1 MVWIKT
7 PSYIRFVNNIKC
19 ESKSFW
25 YCLILYYL
33 NKDNVPYARNNRCS
47 YKMYEDNFMNVP
59 IINGYSANELI
70 EIYGENPSDI
80 NQICIDTELYINVCC
95 ESKWIFTSSRPERSI
110 NLLKLNVTHY
120 TLITNLELFDRTLKL
135 PYVIYCNMC
144 NCYCK
149 DDAYYKEHVQRCVYG
164 KKPEVRLNDE
174 AYKYQKYLSN
184 DKPFTDSYI
193 ITDTPVQAFESDVKQ
208 AIKDG
213 SRESKI
219 HFFIPEL
226 SSKQAFELVQYAINT
241 NQEYSYNKLTAGKI
255 NNIKIGNKL
264 VHNLAELFPYI
275 PAADRTSTN
284 INMIREELLQSF
296 GIDILNYI
304 SIGSFAYQCL
314 LKTVKQLPTITEKN
328 RSAFDFI
335 HRAYH
340 GGRNEIYKRYY
351 KGSAFYIDCNSLYPA
366 AGCFKLPVG
375 SYRFIEPPKAKLAS
389 NLSKLDASGENG
401 YYVEIDYTIPDE
413 IKQSLDCYPVTVHNI
428 NGEQVHHLKDSNHYV
443 DHILNVQLMIR
454 LGYKITAVHRIL
466 KYKQEAILK
475 PFFDKCTELKTRS
488 LNPILIKTYKII
500 ANSVYGMLLKKP
512 RQTKTTICK
521 DTKTYKLLTNDK
533 TMVKTIEYLDNNS
546 ILIENYTNSIYTNP
560 IQLGITILCI
570 SRYIM
575 ASYIHETLNPNLS
588 NFQMLYTNTDSI
600 IATADNFKEF
610 LHTHESI
617 SQSCI
622 GKFKIESEDI
632 TEFIALQSKVYA
644 YKTTKDCICKGSSY
658 TFDDY
663 YDCLFK
669 SIKKSQTYMRYRLDK
684 KSIEEQSIN
693 KEILSTNWSGKRE
706 LLEDGITTRAIQ

>member
-1 MVWIKT
+1 MTWIPT
-7 PSYIRFVNNIKC
+7 PKNIRFVNNIKC
-19 ESKSFW
+19 ETKSFW
-25 YCLILYYL
+25 YCLILYHL
-33 NKDNVPYARNNRCS
+33 NKDNIPYARNNRCS

-80 NQICIDTELYINVCC
+80 NQICIDTELYINVCS
-95 ESKWIFTSSRPERSI
+95 ESKWLFTSSRLDRSI
-110 NLLKLNVTHY
+110 NLLKLNATHY
-120 TLITNLELFDRTLKL
+120 SLITNLELFDRTLNL
-135 PYVIYCNMC
+135 PCVIYCNMC
-144 NCYCK
+144 NCYCR
-149 DDAYYKEHVQRCVYG
+149 DEAYYKEHIQRCVYG
-164 KKPEVRLNDE
+164 KQPEVRLNDE

-184 DKPFTDSYI
+184 DKPFTESYI
-193 ITDTPVQAFESDVKQ
+193 ITDTPVQAFESDVK
-208 AIKDG
+208 
-213 SRESKI
+213 
-219 HFFIPEL
+219 HVFIPEL
-226 SSKQAFELVQYAINT
+226 SSKQAFELVQYAMN
-241 NQEYSYNKLTAGKI
+241 NNLEYSYNKLTAGKI
-255 NNIKIGNKL
+255 NNIKIENKL
-264 VHNLAELFPYI
+264 IHNLAELFPYI
-275 PAADRTSTN
+275 PADERTSTN

-314 LKTVKQLPTITEKN
+314 LKTVKQLPTMTEKN
-328 RSAFDFI
+328 RKAFEFM

-351 KGSAFYIDCNSLYPA
+351 KGSAFYIDCNSLYPT
-366 AGCFKLPVG
+366 AGCYKLPVG
-375 SYRFIEPPKAKLAS
+375 SYRFIEPPKAKFEA
-389 NLSKLDASGENG
+389 NLSKLDASGDYG

-428 NGEQVHHLKDSNHYV
+428 NNQQVCHLRNSNHYV

-475 PFFDKCTELKTRS
+475 PFFDKCTS
-488 LNPILIKTYKII
+488 LRMNQQQLLLAKTYKIL

-512 RQTKTTICK
+512 QQTKTTICK
-521 DTKTYKLLTNDK
+521 DTKTYKILTNDK

-575 ASYIHETLNPNLS
+575 ASYIHETLKPNLS

-600 IATADNFKEF
+600 IATADNFTEF
-610 LHTHESI
+610 LRTHESI
-617 SQSCI
+617 SDCEI
-622 GKFKIESEDI
+622 GKFKIESDNI
-632 TEFIALQSKVYA
+632 SEFIALQSKVYA
-644 YKTTKDCICKGSSY
+644 YKTTTGVVCKGSSY
-658 TFDDY
+658 AFEDY

-669 SIKKSQTYMRYRLDK
+669 SINKSQTYMRYRLDK
-684 KSIEEQSIN
+684 KSIEEHQVS
-693 KEILSTNWSGKRE
+693 KELLSTTWYNKRE
-706 LLEDGITTRAIQ
+706 LLEDGISTRAYSK